1 LLTNEPYCKVLAYY
15 ISLFVCC
22 DTLVNLWCFNC
33 ALEMKLLLSSLTQSC
48 FTPWIT
54 TFDLS
59 KTCFLKSLSSLQHF

>member
-1 LLTNEPYCKVLAYY
+1 
-15 ISLFVCC
+15 
-22 DTLVNLWCFNC
+22 
-33 ALEMKLLLSSLTQSC
+33 MKLLLSSLTQSC